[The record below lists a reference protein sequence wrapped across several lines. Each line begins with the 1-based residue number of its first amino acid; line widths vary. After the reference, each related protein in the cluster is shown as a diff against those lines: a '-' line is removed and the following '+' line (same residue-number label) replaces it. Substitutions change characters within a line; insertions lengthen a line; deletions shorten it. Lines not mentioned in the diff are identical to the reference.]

1 MRSCSDCAQVGNAAN
16 PPKMA
21 TNAILGNFVCI
32 GNIRNHSNF
41 PTPVAVARVS
51 ITAPLQ

>member
-1 MRSCSDCAQVGNAAN
+1 MRSCNDCAQAGNATN

-41 PTPVAVARVS
+41 IAVARVS